1 MMMFKPAQFKSKFDE
16 ERILNPYQYV
26 KLVETNID
34 AILTA
39 KFVPPPLGSNQIL
52 GHVRVKFKPGYRYT
66 TV

>member
-1 MMMFKPAQFKSKFDE
+1 MMPLKPVQPTSGFAE

-26 KLVETNID
+26 RLVKTNIN
-34 AILTA
+34 AIETA
-39 KFVPPPLGSNQIL
+39 KFIPPPLGSNQIL